1 MTSAFP
7 AYRRNLALLVLLQAL
22 TTTNAVALATVNA
35 LAGLAI
41 APDKQL
47 ATLPVTSFVIG
58 GALSTFGASM
68 LMARVGRR
76 AGFAGGISCGI
87 VGAAICSFA
96 AHTER
101 FWWLCF
107 GSAVLGIYGA
117 FGQYYRFAAADV
129 SPPDLRSRSISWV
142 LAAGV
147 LGAVIGPEGM
157 KLTKDATSV
166 PFVGAYLSLV
176 ALGMIALLIVAWLRI
191 DAKQL
196 EKNNLSVRGLV
207 LLLKRPDVALA
218 VGSAVVGYAVM
229 LFLMT
234 ATPLAM
240 AHHSHPFDDTAL
252 VIEWHVLGMF
262 APSFVTGSLIKRL
275 GVIRIINAGA
285 LLMLVCAFINQ
296 HGTTLTHFWTALV
309 SLGVGWNFMF
319 VGGTTLLTEACR
331 EEEKALA
338 QGFNEVLVYASNAT
352 ASLTAGVLLF
362 RLGWQNL
369 NEWVLP
375 FPIVIMLGAVVVARR
390 RPHPAT

>member
-1 MTSAFP
+1 MSSEFASYP
-7 AYRRNLALLVLLQAL
+7 KNLALLVALQAL

-47 ATLPVTSFVIG
+47 ATLPVTSFVLG
-58 GALSTFGASM
+58 GALSTFLASM

-76 AGFAGGISCGI
+76 AGFVAGILCG
-87 VGAAICSFA
+87 VAGAIICAFA
-96 AHTER
+96 AQTER
-101 FWWLCF
+101 FWWLCV

-117 FGQYYRFAAADV
+117 FGQYYRFAAADI
-129 SPPDLRSRSISWV
+129 SPPEFRSRSISWV

-147 LGAVIGPEGM
+147 LGAVLGPEGM
-157 KLTKDATSV
+157 KLAKDATGV
-166 PFVGAYLSLV
+166 PFVGAYLALVGLGGLALLV
-176 ALGMIALLIVAWLRI
+176 AFWLRI
-191 DAKQL
+191 DSRKLEESRFSLAKL
-196 EKNNLSVRGLV
+196 LV
-207 LLLKRPDVALA
+207 VLKRPEAALA
-218 VGSAVVGYAVM
+218 MVSAVVGYAVM

-262 APSFVTGSLIKRL
+262 APSFVTGTLIRRV
-275 GVIRIINAGA
+275 GVLRIINAGA
-285 LLMLVCAFINQ
+285 ALMLACAFINQ

-309 SLGVGWNFMF
+309 ALGVGWNFMF

-331 EEEKALA
+331 EDEKALA

-362 RLGWQNL
+362 RLGWQDL
-369 NEWVLP
+369 NTWALP
-375 FPIVIMLGAVVVARR
+375 FPVVVMVGAVLLARR
-390 RPHPAT
+390 KPALA